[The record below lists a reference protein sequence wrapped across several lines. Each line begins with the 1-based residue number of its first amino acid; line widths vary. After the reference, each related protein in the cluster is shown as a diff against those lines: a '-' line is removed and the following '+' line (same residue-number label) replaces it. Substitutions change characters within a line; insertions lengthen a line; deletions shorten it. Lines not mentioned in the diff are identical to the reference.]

1 MAPAV
6 LGLGGW
12 RIDGGLARPATRC
25 LPDCRPATIEDE
37 KPSSSLKVGAAIRSP
52 DASGPNFPLSIG
64 RAPRHERQPIAMLD
78 APTSYANVAIAQAP
92 GAETPASSSRQWM
105 PTRMASSPWRKCRI
119 SCAAQAG
126 PLLSSPAS
134 IKSERFLPL
143 WPNAQYPGWASRSL
157 ATYDLNR
164 PGAASRGGHRECL
177 RIPVAGRGCN

>member
-1 MAPAV
+1 
-6 LGLGGW
+6 GGW

-92 GAETPASSSRQWM
+92 GAETPGVIFKAMDANKDGFVTLEEMQNFLRCTSG
-105 PTRMASSPWRKCRI
+105 P
-119 SCAAQAG
+119 AAQ
-126 PLLSSPAS
+126 
-134 IKSERFLPL
+134 
-143 WPNAQYPGWASRSL
+143 
-157 ATYDLNR
+157 
-164 PGAASRGGHRECL
+164 
-177 RIPVAGRGCN
+177 